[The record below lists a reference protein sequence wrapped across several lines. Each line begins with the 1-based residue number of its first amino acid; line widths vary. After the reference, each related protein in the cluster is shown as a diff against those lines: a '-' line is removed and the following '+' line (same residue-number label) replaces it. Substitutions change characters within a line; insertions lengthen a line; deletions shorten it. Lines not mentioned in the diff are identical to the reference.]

1 MALVIPSERSADGP
15 PQREESS
22 YRPVGRRPSVG
33 EEDRANVIDRSGGS
47 TVIEW
52 NRPDVV
58 QRQVPEKRVA
68 AQGGV
73 FGPCRIGAHGFH
85 RPSRAAPL
93 SRDLR
98 FAPPPPRSTSRPNDD
113 DSRR

>member
-22 YRPVGRRPSVG
+22 YRQVGRRPSVG
-33 EEDRANVIDRSGGS
+33 KEDRAKVIDRSGGS

-58 QRQVPEKRVA
+58 QRHVPEKRVA
-68 AQGGV
+68 AQV
-73 FGPCRIGAHGFH
+73 ELLEICRIGAHGCC
-85 RPSRAAPL
+85 RPSRDAP
-93 SRDLR
+93 
-98 FAPPPPRSTSRPNDD
+98 
-113 DSRR
+113 RRLLVLLLA